1 MTATRVFYECVLYNL
16 LKLLHILLAIT
27 AVGSNLSY
35 GIWQGLAGNDP
46 QRNSFVLRGIKFV
59 DDHVAN
65 PAYLLL
71 LVSGLTLAAW
81 HWSYTT
87 RWIEAA
93 IVLYVIVIL
102 FGFAVYSPALVGQ
115 IEALERDGIT
125 SAAYRSAALRAT
137 TFGIAVMLPVLGILF
152 MMVVKP
158 ALG

>member
-1 MTATRVFYECVLYNL
+1 MGVLYNL
-16 LKLLHILLAIT
+16 LKLLHILFAIT

-46 QRNSFVLRGIKFV
+46 QRTTFVLRSVKFI

-71 LVSGLTLAAW
+71 LVSGLTLAGW

-87 RWIEAA
+87 HWIQAA
-93 IVLYVIVIL
+93 IVFYVIAIL
-102 FGFAVYSPALVGQ
+102 LGFAVYSPALVRQ
-115 IEALERDGIT
+115 IQTLQGEGIG
-125 SAAYRSAALRAT
+125 SAAYRSAAIRAT
-137 TFGIAVMLPVLGILF
+137 AIGIGVMVPILAIVF

-158 ALG
+158 AL

>member
-1 MTATRVFYECVLYNL
+1 MRVFYECVLYNL
-16 LKLLHILLAIT
+16 LKLLHILFAIT

-46 QRNSFVLRGIKFV
+46 QRNAFVLRSIKFI

-71 LVSGLTLAAW
+71 LVSGLTLAWW

-87 RWIEAA
+87 HWIQAA
-93 IVLYVIVIL
+93 VVFYVIAIL
-102 FGFAVYSPALVGQ
+102 LGFAVYSPALVRQ
-115 IEALERDGIT
+115 IETLEREEIT
-125 SAAYRSAALRAT
+125 SAAYRGAAIRAT
-137 TFGIAVMLPVLGILF
+137 AIGIGVMVPILAILF

-158 ALG
+158 AL

>member
-1 MTATRVFYECVLYNL
+1 MDVFYNL
-16 LKLLHILLAIT
+16 LKLLHILFAIT

-46 QRNSFVLRGIKFV
+46 QRNTFVLRSIKFI

-71 LVSGLTLAAW
+71 LASGLTLAGW
-81 HWSYTT
+81 DWSYTT
-87 RWIEAA
+87 HWIQAA

-102 FGFAVYSPALVGQ
+102 FGFAVYSPALVRQ
-115 IEALERDGIT
+115 IETLEREGIG
-125 SAAYRSAALRAT
+125 SAAYRGAAIRAT
-137 TFGIAVMLPVLGILF
+137 AIGIAVMVPVLGILF

-158 ALG
+158 TL

>member
-1 MTATRVFYECVLYNL
+1 MGVLYNL
-16 LKLLHILLAIT
+16 LKLLHILFAIT
-27 AVGSNLSY
+27 AVGSNFSY

-59 DDHVAN
+59 DDHLAN

-71 LVSGLTLAAW
+71 LVSGLTLAGW

-87 RWIEAA
+87 HWIQAA
-93 IVLYVIVIL
+93 IVLYVIAIL
-102 FGFAVYSPALVGQ
+102 FGFAVYSPALIRQ
-115 IEALERDGIT
+115 IETLDREGIT
-125 SAAYRSAALRAT
+125 SAAYRNSAIRAT
-137 TFGIAVMLPVLGILF
+137 AIGIGVMVPIVAILF